1 MNRCHDYLRV
11 AVLAL
16 AVGILGGC
24 ANEPL
29 RLPVMP
35 EESALADAEAKLR
48 EADATGAGETAP
60 ELLRQARRRLVNAR
74 GILYEA
80 SAASREPTE
89 AELLRV
95 RRLADEAWLDA
106 RLAIARTREA
116 EVAARLAEAEAELAA
131 PKTEARP

>member
-1 MNRCHDYLRV
+1 MNRCHDYPRV

-16 AVGILGGC
+16 AIGILGGC
-24 ANEPL
+24 ANEPV

-35 EESALADAEAKLR
+35 EDSALADAEAMLR
-48 EADATGAGETAP
+48 KADEAEATAP

-80 SAASREPTE
+80 SAASREPNE
-89 AELLRV
+89 VERLRV

-106 RLAIARTREA
+106 RLAIARAREA
-116 EVAARLAEAEAELAA
+116 EAAAKLAEAEAELNAL
-131 PKTEARP
+131 EAEVWP